1 MAKEKSTA
9 ETGKTPAVKTPPSAL
24 PLSMLRDDIDR
35 AFDRMFADWPKFG
48 ELMGRGFFDDD
59 TFFPKPGVATP
70 TVDFSEDDKSYR
82 IEAELPGVDESDVEV
97 TVRDNRLF
105 LRGEKKSEKEK
116 EDENVHMSERRYGS
130 FERTFQLPD
139 DVNADKIKAKFSN
152 GILKLKLPKS
162 PKGKSKERKISV
174 KTKK

>member
-9 ETGKTPAVKTPPSAL
+9 ETGKTPTVKTPPAAM
-24 PLSMLRDDIDR
+24 PLGMLRDDIDR

-48 ELMGRGFFDDD
+48 GLTGRGFFDDD
-59 TFFPKPGVATP
+59 AFFAKPGAAAP
-70 TVDFSEDDKSYR
+70 TVDVSEDDKGYR

-97 TVRDNRLF
+97 TVRDNRLS

-116 EDENVHMSERRYGS
+116 KDKNVHMSERRYGS

-139 DVNADKIKAKFSN
+139 DIDSGKIKAEFSN
-152 GILKLKLPKS
+152 GVLNLTLPKCA
-162 PKGKSKERKISV
+162 KAKSKEQKISV
-174 KTKK
+174 KSKK